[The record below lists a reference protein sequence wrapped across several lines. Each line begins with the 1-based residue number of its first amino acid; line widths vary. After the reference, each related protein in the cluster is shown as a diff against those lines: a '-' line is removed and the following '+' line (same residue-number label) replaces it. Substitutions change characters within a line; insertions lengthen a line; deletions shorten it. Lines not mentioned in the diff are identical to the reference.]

1 VPKWQ
6 RIASLII
13 QHNKQSLTRIRY
25 DLGREL
31 VVIASTGILLG
42 LFYYMFHDFLQ
53 DKLNDL
59 PIGLREII
67 ATRLRAVIMLG
78 LGLWVGGRLNNLYRA
93 EPGWAHFALRS
104 GEEPGVVRAFR
115 LGQSL
120 LLIAVSYG
128 MFGYFFQPELF
139 LQIGSLVLAGATFL
153 VMRSRKESTSS
164 QTLKPILSDKTE
176 SRTSTLRNWRW
187 FQIIQRNRL
196 CRLCLTI
203 SLVLQ
208 LLIGIMHGLGWP
220 LFLTVLVTMIASGI
234 MAWTLA
240 FQLEDDMRAI
250 WFERQLGCSHEE
262 FVKVYE
268 HISWRL
274 GLGLAV
280 LSLLTLLA
288 TGVPGRVPV
297 GEWLKL
303 LPIAALFPLITP
315 AIMFQVAPERPLLQI
330 LITSLIGLFLGT
342 AIYAHILSIVLVPI
356 AITYA
361 KNYQKDNFYRS

>member
-1 VPKWQ
+1 MPKWQ

-25 DLGREL
+25 DWGREL

-42 LFYYMFHDFLQ
+42 LFYYMFRDFLQ

-59 PIGLREII
+59 PTSLRELI
-67 ATRLRAVIMLG
+67 ATRLRAVVMLG
-78 LGLWVGGRLNNLYRA
+78 LGLWVGGRLSNLYRD

-104 GEEPGVVRAFR
+104 GEDPQVVRAFR

-128 MFGYFFQPELF
+128 IFGYFFQPELS
-139 LQIGSLVLAGATFL
+139 LQIGSLALAGATFAF
-153 VMRSRKESTSS
+153 MRYRKESTGP
-164 QTLKPILSDKTE
+164 QNLKPILRDAPE
-176 SRTSTLRNWRW
+176 SRADTLRNWRW
-187 FQIIQRNRL
+187 FQIVQRNRL
-196 CRLCLTI
+196 CRLCLVI
-203 SLVLQ
+203 SLILQ
-208 LLIGIMHGLGWP
+208 LSIAVMHGLGWP
-220 LFLTVLVTMIASGI
+220 LFLTVLATMMASALL
-234 MAWTLA
+234 AWALA

-274 GLGLAV
+274 GLGLAL
-280 LSLLTLLA
+280 LSLVSILV
-288 TGVPGRVPV
+288 TGVPGRVPL
-297 GEWLKL
+297 GEWIKL